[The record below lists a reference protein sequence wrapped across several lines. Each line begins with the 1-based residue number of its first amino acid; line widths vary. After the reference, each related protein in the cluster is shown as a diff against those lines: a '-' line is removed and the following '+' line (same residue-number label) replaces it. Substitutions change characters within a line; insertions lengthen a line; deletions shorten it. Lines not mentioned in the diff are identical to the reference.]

1 VTVIR
6 PSISIVLINYN
17 HGRFLGEALTAL
29 CARLEPDDEI
39 LAFDDAST
47 DHSVTVYREFA
58 AKVSQLHLRLKER
71 NQGVIAS
78 MNEGLRAVRHDYVYF
93 AASDD
98 RVTADFLPT
107 MRDLLA
113 AYPTAGLAS
122 CRCRLIDE
130 VGRDLG
136 LMQTPKVRNVA
147 SFLDRTEVAQALL
160 EDDNWLIG
168 ASTIYRRKPLLD
180 AGGFLPELSSF
191 SDGFA
196 SRVVALRHGSCF
208 SPDAL
213 TTWRRLPEG
222 YSSAEAANQERMIRI
237 CNTAVELM
245 STTYKDC
252 FPPDYPRR
260 WRGRWLF
267 GTRYYGWRRRQEAHA
282 HADGLLGRLLRI
294 AGSIVVSGGLFLRY
308 RPRDLLPVVKRRL
321 SYFLGPT

>member
-1 VTVIR
+1 VTVDR
-6 PSISIVLINYN
+6 PSVSIVLVNYN

-29 CARLEPDDEI
+29 CAGLESDDEI

-47 DHSVTVYREFA
+47 DHSVAVYQEFA
-58 AKVSQLHLRLKER
+58 ARVPQLHLRLKER

-78 MNEGLRAVRHDYVYF
+78 MNEGLHAVRHDYVYF

-98 RVTADFLPT
+98 RVTPDFLPK

-113 AYPTAGLAS
+113 AYPSAGLAS

-130 VGRDLG
+130 NGGDLG
-136 LMQTPKVRNVA
+136 LMQTPKVRNLA
-147 SFLDRTEVAQALL
+147 GFLDRTDVAQALL
-160 EDDNWLIG
+160 KDDNWLIG
-168 ASTIYRRKPLLD
+168 SSTIYRRKPLLD
-180 AGGFLPELSSF
+180 AGGFLPDLSSF

-222 YSSAEAANQERMIRI
+222 YSSAEAANQERMVRI
-237 CNTAVELM
+237 CDTAVELM

-252 FPPDYPRR
+252 FPPEYPRR

-267 GTRYYGWRRRQEAHA
+267 GARYFGWRRRHEARA
-282 HADGLLGRLLRI
+282 QREVVLGRLLWI
-294 AGSIVVSGGLFLRY
+294 AESIVVSGGLFLRY

-321 SYFLGPT
+321 SYLLGAA